1 MPETHLAAVAS
12 AAIAG
17 VEGTVD
23 ALDAVRALRN
33 LQRRCQADEA
43 GARVSFK
50 EVQALLAL
58 VERLTARAA
67 EPGAVA
73 AAIRSRFDTLRMSD
87 PQLVSHLAGTFS
99 TPGSPAGGAA
109 TSGSKLGG
117 VPSRLRGAPASEA
130 DVARA
135 QTQITAAAIGSGS
148 AGPSSGDSDVADATG
163 TTVSGAMPVATRHVP
178 FADKARRQ
186 PSAGPSDG
194 GRATAAPAAAA
205 PPATVNPA
213 TAATDV
219 KSVSACA
226 AAASVVAAAEAARQV
241 LDALPAARAVLA
253 AGPAT
258 SGGPAGTA
266 DGRHMVVGTP
276 GPSHGSV
283 SSVSTAVS
291 ALLLELTAWSFDIFS
306 LAAARPHNVIET
318 VGWAALQRH
327 GLPASLGLDEAAVR
341 AWLHAVE
348 EGYSDP
354 PYHNRVHGAD
364 VTQTTFWFTWS
375 GTSASGK
382 AEGGGMGHWLSEEE
396 KLALVLGAA
405 AHDTGHIGRNN
416 PFLVA
421 TMHPLALRYNDRSP
435 LENMHAARAFELM
448 RDASMDWLAAL
459 QPAQRTAVRRDMI
472 SIILATDNAEHFN
485 QVAALGRKIE
495 AARARIELGEDPGS
509 SAPATPTTASPK
521 HASGAASQL
530 PDLATVGGTVLDL
543 DTDLEARLLVKGLAL
558 HAADVSNPAKRFGT
572 AAAWADRVRAE
583 FYEQGDEERARGL
596 PIAAGFDRESEIPMG
611 KFQLGFIRFI
621 VQPLY
626 RQINDAN
633 CDDVSGEDAT
643 PWFNVEQPLAHLDS
657 NIAEWQARLD
667 ADAPPAEAAAA
678 APPAATASPP
688 PPPPR
693 REE

>member
-12 AAIAG
+12 AAMAG

-33 LQRRCQADEA
+33 LQRRCQADKA

-99 TPGSPAGGAA
+99 TPGSPAGGVAG
-109 TSGSKLGG
+109 TKLAG

-130 DVARA
+130 DTARA
-135 QTQITAAAIGSGS
+135 QTRITAAAIGAGS
-148 AGPSSGDSDVADATG
+148 VGPSSTDSDVADVTG
-163 TTVSGAMPVATRHVP
+163 TTVSSAMPVATRHIP
-178 FADKARRQ
+178 FADRARPQ
-186 PSAGPSDG
+186 PSAAAAGE
-194 GRATAAPAAAA
+194 GRPAAAA
-205 PPATVNPA
+205 
-213 TAATDV
+213 
-219 KSVSACA
+219 A
-226 AAASVVAAAEAARQV
+226 AAAAGGASARAAAEAVVAAAAAARQV
-241 LDALPAARAVLA
+241 LDALPAARAVLSASPATGSDPSSKA
-253 AGPAT
+253 AG
-258 SGGPAGTA
+258 S
-266 DGRHMVVGTP
+266 P
-276 GPSHGSV
+276 GPTHAPSASV
-283 SSVSTAVS
+283 TTAVT
-291 ALLLELTAWSFDIFS
+291 ALLSELTAWSFDIFS

-327 GLPASLGLDEAAVR
+327 GLPASLGLSEPAVR
-341 AWLHAVE
+341 TWLRAVE

-375 GTSASGK
+375 GTSATGK
-382 AEGGGMGHWLSEEE
+382 AEGGGMGHWLSDEE

-448 RDASMDWLAAL
+448 RDASMDWISAL
-459 QPAQRTAVRRDMI
+459 QPAQRTSVRRDMI

-495 AARARIELGEDPGS
+495 AARARIELGEDHGS
-509 SAPATPTTASPK
+509 SAPASPTGAPPEEASAAASP
-521 HASGAASQL
+521 AVEAAAAGGGGAA
-530 PDLATVGGTVLDL
+530 VLDL

-583 FYEQGDEERARGL
+583 FYEQGDEERSLGL

-633 CDDVSGEDAT
+633 CDDVTCGDAD
-643 PWFNVEQPLAHLDS
+643 PWFSVEQPLSHLES
-657 NIAEWQARLD
+657 NIAEWQSRLD
-667 ADAPPAEAAAA
+667 ADAEAVAPPAA
-678 APPAATASPP
+678 APPAAAPTSPPP

-693 REE
+693 RTE